1 MDLSDLL
8 VSLFLA
14 LIRDAFSKLLL
25 HRPLQHLSQNSAPAV
40 TVNSV
45 SVVTTSGFYAGE
57 INTNRY
63 SWAIWIAIQCRA
75 CHRRAPILHPHLDL
89 LSLKDT
95 ELILPT
101 VRKLSGS
108 ICPAVS
114 WASCS
119 LSLFTSAWSWVTFPC
134 VSSFTT
140 ACSRI
145 FFFLT
150 IKRML
155 FESYIYLYG
164 LE

>member
-1 MDLSDLL
+1 M
-8 VSLFLA
+8 
-14 LIRDAFSKLLL
+14 
-25 HRPLQHLSQNSAPAV
+25 N
-40 TVNSV
+40 

-57 INTNRY
+57 INRNRH
-63 SWAIWIAIQCRA
+63 SWEIWIAIQCCA
-75 CHRRAPILHPHLDL
+75 CHQRVPILHPHSDL
-89 LSLKDT
+89 LSLKYT

-101 VRKLSGS
+101 VCKLSGS

-145 FFFLT
+145 FFFLPLKECFMSH
-150 IKRML
+150 IILCLYL
-155 FESYIYLYG
+155 FVWSGVYVYLFCMVCLYG
-164 LE
+164 LYG